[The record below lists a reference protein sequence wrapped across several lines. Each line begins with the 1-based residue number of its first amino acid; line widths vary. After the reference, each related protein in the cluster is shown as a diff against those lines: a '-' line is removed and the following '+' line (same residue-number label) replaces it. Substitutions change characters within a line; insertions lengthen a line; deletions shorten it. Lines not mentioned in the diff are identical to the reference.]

1 MPLPHPVAS
10 HAGITLSL
18 EPDTVMIRHN
28 HRSRLRAFIVTFVC
42 LIGISIAA
50 PARAASIVVEPD
62 SYIGFIPLAVF
73 GIGPQTVA
81 AVGVLNFT
89 LPGMVFA
96 GQTFT
101 QVTMAENGYAV
112 LGSHETSGA
121 GTNQSL
127 PNAASPNAILAPF
140 WTDLT
145 GGQLRVATLTD
156 GVDEWFV
163 MDWAGMT
170 MAGGAT
176 TNFQVWI
183 GLNGVEDITF
193 AYDPAKMPSL
203 PTSGLLTIG
212 AEDPTGLFGMNYF
225 YNGTGT
231 LPTGD
236 LRVKSDGLPMAPVPE
251 PATMTLLG
259 AGLAMSAIARRRAAR
274 RS

>member
-1 MPLPHPVAS
+1 MFRHH
-10 HAGITLSL
+10 HA
-18 EPDTVMIRHN
+18 
-28 HRSRLRAFIVTFVC
+28 RLRAFVFAFVC
-42 LIGISIAA
+42 LAGVSAA
-50 PARAASIVVEPD
+50 TPARAASIVVEPG
-62 SYIGFIPLAVF
+62 SMAGFIPLELF
-73 GIGPQTVA
+73 GLGPQTVSED
-81 AVGVLNFT
+81 GVLNFT
-89 LPGMVFA
+89 VPGMVFA

-101 QVTMAENGYAV
+101 QITMAENGYAV
-112 LGSHETSGA
+112 LGSHVPSDA

-127 PNAASPNAILAPF
+127 PDSTAPNAILAPF
-140 WTDLT
+140 WTNLT
-145 GGQLRVATLTD
+145 GGQLRVGTLTD

-203 PTSGLLTIG
+203 PSSGLLTIG

-236 LRVKSDGLPMAPVPE
+236 LRVRSEGLPAPTPVPE

-259 AGLAMSAIARRRAAR
+259 AGLVAISGIARRRTAR
-274 RS
+274 RG

>member
-1 MPLPHPVAS
+1 
-10 HAGITLSL
+10 
-18 EPDTVMIRHN
+18 MIRYHQA
-28 HRSRLRAFIVTFVC
+28 RLRALMIAFVC
-42 LIGISIAA
+42 LVGLSAA
-50 PARAASIVVEPD
+50 TPARAASIVVEPG
-62 SYIGFIPLAVF
+62 SMAGFIPLAVF
-73 GIGPQTVA
+73 GTGPQTVGA
-81 AVGVLNFT
+81 DGVLNFT

-112 LGSHETSGA
+112 LGSHETSDA

-127 PNAASPNAILAPF
+127 PNATSPNAILAPF

-145 GGQLRVATLTD
+145 GGELRVEILTD
-156 GVDEWFV
+156 GVSEWFV

-176 TNFQVWI
+176 TSFQIWI
-183 GLNGVEDITF
+183 GLNGSEDITF

-203 PTSGLLTIG
+203 PSSGLLTIG

-231 LPTGD
+231 LPRGD
-236 LRVKSDGLPMAPVPE
+236 LRVTSEGLPAPTPVPE

-259 AGLAMSAIARRRAAR
+259 AGLVAISGIARRRTAR
-274 RS
+274 RD